1 MNYTPETQWVGGT
14 YPGVMPPHLHHY
26 VDVEKR
32 IRERKP
38 RTTQFQ
44 PSPTI
49 DLILAMIRERG
60 PISLIQLV
68 KVTGRSDKTVYAR
81 IAKLEKKLL
90 ITKELR
96 KNAHNRQSSFVYSG
110 VQ

>member
-1 MNYTPETQWVGGT
+1 MYKPETKWVGGK
-14 YPGVMPPHLHHY
+14 YPGALPPHLHHY
-26 VDVEKR
+26 VDVEERIKKR
-32 IRERKP
+32 KARP
-38 RTTQFQ
+38 PQFQ
-44 PSPTI
+44 PSPTV
-49 DLILAMIRERG
+49 DLILALIRKNG
-60 PISLIQLV
+60 PVSLIQLV
-68 KVTGRSDKTVYAR
+68 GLTGRSDKTVYAR

>member
-1 MNYTPETQWVGGT
+1 MNYTPQTQWIGGS

-38 RTTQFQ
+38 RRTQFQ
-44 PSPTI
+44 PTPTI
-49 DLILAMIRERG
+49 DLILTAIKTKG

-68 KVTGRSDKTVYAR
+68 EVTGRSGTTVYAR
-81 IAKLEKKLL
+81 VAALEKKWL

-96 KNAHNRQSSFVYSG
+96 KNEHNHQRSFFYSG

>member
-1 MNYTPETQWVGGT
+1 MNYTPETQWVGGV
-14 YPGVMPPHLHHY
+14 YPGALPSHLHHH

-44 PSPTI
+44 PSPTV
-49 DLILAMIRERG
+49 DLIL
-60 PISLIQLV
+60 SLIRASAPVSLVQLV
-68 KVTGRSDKTVYAR
+68 ALTGRSDKTVYAR
-81 IAKLEKKLL
+81 IAALEKKFL

-96 KNAHNRQSSFVYSG
+96 KNAYNHQKSFFYSG

>member
-68 KVTGRSDKTVYAR
+68 EVTGRSDKTVYAR
-81 IAKLEKKLL
+81 IVGLEKKWLV
-90 ITKELR
+90 TKELR
-96 KNAHNRQSSFVYSG
+96 KNLHNHQRSFFYSG